1 MRRSSW
7 KTSITGLMAGLSLLL
22 AQAMTLTDEDPLT
35 NPEYALVISGISM
48 IMMGLSARDNNVTSE
63 QAGLKTRY

>member
-1 MRRSSW
+1 
-7 KTSITGLMAGLSLLL
+7 MAGLSLLL